1 LGGGGVILRD
11 HIDLVIGSANGVG
24 SGVAL
29 IDITTSILDESME
42 RALRFHAVVE
52 TLKSGLAPRFV
63 ATLSTATGQLWRFN
77 VDNELLHRGVGEI
90 LSTLD
95 ALVAGR

>member
-1 LGGGGVILRD
+1 
-11 HIDLVIGSANGVG
+11 
-24 SGVAL
+24 GVAL
-29 IDITTSILDESME
+29 IDITTSTLDESME

-52 TLKSGLAPRFV
+52 TLKSGHAPRFV

-90 LSTLD
+90 LLTLD
-95 ALVAGR
+95 VQVAGR